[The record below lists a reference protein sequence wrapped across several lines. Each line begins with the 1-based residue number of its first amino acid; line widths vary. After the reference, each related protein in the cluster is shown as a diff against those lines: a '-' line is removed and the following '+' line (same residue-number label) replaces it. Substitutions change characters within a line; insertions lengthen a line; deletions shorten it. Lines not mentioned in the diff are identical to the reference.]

1 MSSHL
6 LQTKLYVPPVRR
18 EYVTRPRLN
27 ALLDAGLTSRL
38 TLLSAPAGYGKT
50 SLLSDWSSKLGVQ
63 SIWLSLDRYDNDLF
77 RFLEYLIGSLQNIGI
92 VIKAH
97 PTVQPHPNNILGAG
111 ALVSLINDMASF
123 EPGFVLILDDYHR
136 ITNDDIHSI
145 LNYLLA
151 NLPANINLVIATRID
166 PPLQLA
172 RLRARGAL
180 CEIRAEQLRFTEAE
194 AITFLNQSMK
204 LGLNPSEANTLAL
217 KTEGWITGLQ
227 LAAISL
233 KNNPDKGSFITAF
246 AGDDRH
252 VADYL
257 VDEALLRQSNE
268 IQDFL
273 LLTSILDRFSAS
285 LCDAVTGKEN
295 ATVILHQLEQ
305 SNLFLIPQDNVRENY
320 RYHKL
325 FQDLLLHRMG
335 QKFRVEEIQE
345 FHQRAS
351 GWFSS
356 RGQIIDAIHHAFE
369 ADDVPKIVRLIES
382 NIFTILDQG
391 KIRTLQNWL
400 SLIPRDLKIN
410 HPWLNIAEAL
420 VLVYAGE
427 LDLSEKALDRVEES
441 LKILE
446 VAEANQVL
454 AYICA
459 IRSYALW
466 IKGSAEKSG
475 ELASQALTLITEDA
489 FSLRAFILMVLGAS
503 YIQRHVYGEAKR
515 ALDTSINLA
524 EKTGSEHIHILA
536 SSHLVFLLINQAKF
550 SEAEQICQGI
560 IALYENRSMQI
571 SPAIAQLFTL
581 LADIHTKRN
590 QLDEALLLAEKGLQ
604 LSKHWNQIDTE
615 TVCYI
620 FLIETLIARREF
632 DRAWEVLKD
641 VKERNQ
647 DFSPWFNEIIE
658 ETTIHYLIAKG
669 DIKSASKRAL
679 DKGLQDCDPIKPNN
693 HITCIHYARILVG
706 EGKLLEAS
714 ELVDRLLVGCE
725 SAGLA
730 GMRLRLLPLKS
741 LILARMGEQEQAIQM
756 LEQALSIAEPEGYK
770 HSFIQ
775 YGEALVPLLRVL
787 VEKGQHQ
794 KFILELLTSIE
805 GQMSVMPLNLP
816 DPMAKAS
823 LPGEAL
829 IESLSD
835 RELEV
840 LQWIAHGCTNREIAQ
855 ELVLSLHTIK
865 SHARN
870 IYSKLGVKNR
880 TEAVSRARWL
890 GLLD

>member
-1 MSSHL
+1 MTPDL

-50 SLLSDWSSKLGVQ
+50 TLLSDWSSTLDRPC
-63 SIWLSLDRYDNDLF
+63 IWLSLDRYDNDLF

-92 VIKAH
+92 VIKAQ
-97 PTVQPHPNNILGAG
+97 PTIQTHPNNFLEAG
-111 ALVSLINDMASF
+111 VLVSLINDMASF
-123 EPGFVLILDDYHR
+123 KPGFVLILDDYHK
-136 ITNDDIHSI
+136 IINDEIHSI

-151 NLPANINLVIATRID
+151 NLPTNINFVITTRID

-180 CEIRAEQLRFTEAE
+180 CEIRAQQLRFTEAE

-204 LGLNPSEANTLAL
+204 LGLDPFEANTLAL

-233 KNNPDKGSFITAF
+233 KNNTDKGAFITAF

-257 VDEALLRQSNE
+257 VDEALLRQTTE

-273 LLTSILDRFSAS
+273 LQTAVLDRFSAP
-285 LCDAVTGKEN
+285 LCNAVTGIEN
-295 ATVILHQLEQ
+295 AEVILHQLEQ

-325 FQDLLLHRMG
+325 FQDLLLHRMD

-345 FHQRAS
+345 LHQRAS

-400 SLIPRDLKIN
+400 SSIPRDLKNN

-427 LDLSEKALDRVEES
+427 LDLSEKALGRVEES
-441 LKILE
+441 LKLLE
-446 VAEANQVL
+446 VAEANQVF

-475 ELASQALTLITEDA
+475 ELASQALNLIEEDA
-489 FSLRAFILMVLGAS
+489 FSLRAFTLMVLGAS

-524 EKTGSEHIHILA
+524 DKTGSEHIHILA

-560 IALYENRSMQI
+560 IALYENRSRQI

-581 LADIHTKRN
+581 LADIHAKRN
-590 QLDEALLLAEKGLQ
+590 QLDEALALAEKGLQ
-604 LSKHWNQIDTE
+604 LSKRWNQIDTE

-632 DRAWEVLKD
+632 DRAWEALKD

-647 DFSPWFNEIIE
+647 DFSPWFNEIIQ
-658 ETTIHYLIAKG
+658 ETTINYLIAKG
-669 DIKSASKRAL
+669 DIKSASKQVL
-679 DKGLQDCDPIKPNN
+679 DKGLRDCDPIKPTNQ
-693 HITCIHYARILVG
+693 ITCIHYARILVG
-706 EGKLLEAS
+706 EGKLSEAL

-725 SAGLA
+725 SAGLV

-741 LILARMGEQEQAIQM
+741 LIFARLGEQKEACET
-756 LEQALSIAEPEGYK
+756 LEQALIMAKPQGYK
-770 HSFIQ
+770 RSFLQ
-775 YGEALVPLLRVL
+775 YGEALVPLLREL
-787 VEKGQHQ
+787 FEKKQHQ
-794 KFILELLTSIE
+794 EFILELLTSIE
-805 GQMSVMPLNLP
+805 GQASTKPPGMA
-816 DPMAKAS
+816 DPMAKTS
-823 LPGEAL
+823 LPERSL
-829 IESLSD
+829 IESLSE

-840 LQWIAHGCTNREIAQ
+840 LQWIANGSTNREIAQ
-855 ELVLSLHTIK
+855 ELVLSLHTVK
-865 SHARN
+865 THASN

-880 TEAVSRARWL
+880 TEAVSRARLL